1 MKKTIKD
8 LEKASAS
15 AVSWFKYAVYYL
27 YMPAVLALGA
37 STMNWSNLVGAA
49 PV

>member
-8 LEKASAS
+8 LEKAGAS

-27 YMPAVLALGA
+27 YLPAVLVLGA
-37 STMNWSNLVGAA
+37 STINWSNFVGVP

>member
-8 LEKASAS
+8 LEKASSA

-27 YMPAVLALGA
+27 YMPAVVALGA
-37 STMNWSNLVGAA
+37 STINWSNLIGA
-49 PV
+49 PQV